1 MKQIFN
7 ISLFAL
13 LAMVFVG
20 CENGD
25 AWGDNDGNSVDVE
38 IPVGG
43 DYITFATDV
52 QTRADLVTTN
62 YIEDSFGV
70 ISYMY
75 DPTISWGSYKV
86 NAEPAVGALGGNS
99 CLTKVSY
106 NDGSYDYGEPVAWE
120 SMRYA
125 FFAYAPYY
133 DSPYDDNNAV
143 VPSGQNVK
151 GIPYVTYTLD
161 TSDATKHADVI
172 TGYAANCSSAVSKNV
187 TFKMSHRLAAVDV
200 AAVNYYDYSHPS
212 GATDSEGQP
221 IYTTEKVTIEIQS
234 MTAKF
239 TNLQYGK
246 AQISID
252 KSVPTVRTALGGKTA
267 TYPIIGGV
275 YDLNPSASSEFDYIT
290 EKQKEKTTMLLIPQE
305 YNPGELLTVEI
316 VVDYK
321 KRRPDGTSY
330 LWTVVETVD
339 EVGENGETITRE
351 YKVDIPAGTDTSSI
365 DPNPD
370 ADGDIEVLG
379 EETGGVFTTIQTASF
394 DQELKEENRYYALL
408 TFTSHAVSI
417 NILTAAAW
425 DEKPV
430 DYEFD

>member
-43 DYITFATDV
+43 YITFATDV

-62 YIEDSFGV
+62 YIENSFGV

-86 NAEPAVGALGGNS
+86 NAEPTVGALGVALDVNFPH
-99 CLTKVSY
+99 LTKVSY
-106 NDGSYDYGEPVAWE
+106 DDGSYTYGEPVAWE
-120 SMRYA
+120 SERYA
-125 FFAYAPYY
+125 FFAYAPYG
-133 DSPYDDNNAV
+133 NGKV
-143 VPSGQNVK
+143 VPSGPTVK
-151 GIPYVTYTLD
+151 GVPYVTYTLD
-161 TSDATKHADVI
+161 TSDARNHADVI
-172 TGYAANCSSAVSKNV
+172 TGYAANCSAAVSKNV
-187 TFKMSHRLAAVDV
+187 TFKMNHRLAAVDV
-200 AAVNYYDYSHPS
+200 AAVNYYDYAYES
-212 GATDSEGQP
+212 GKDDGNNP

-234 MTAKF
+234 MTATF

-252 KSVPTVRTALGGKTA
+252 KSVPTVRTALAGKTA
-267 TYPIIGGV
+267 EYPIVGDPIDGGV
-275 YDLNPSASSEFDYIT
+275 YDLNPSANSDFNYISDV
-290 EKQKEKTTMLLIPQE
+290 KNTTMLLIPQE

-316 VVDYK
+316 EVKYK
-321 KRRPDGTSY
+321 KRRPGDTY
-330 LWTVVETVD
+330 LWTVVETVS
-339 EVGENGETITRE
+339 ETNEHGETVQME
-351 YKVDIPAGTDTSSI
+351 YKVDVPAGTDTSLI
-365 DPNPD
+365 NPNPD
-370 ADGDIEVLG
+370 AEGVITVLG
-379 EETGGVFTTIQTASF
+379 KETGDVFTTIQTASF
-394 DQELKEENRYYALL
+394 DQALKEENRYYALL